1 MGDSCTYRVVN
12 DTLSGEQHMKL
23 STRYGLVGIGALTL
37 LGLVQRSRTLSFDG
51 PEIVHF
57 LIGVLPNLAAAIA
70 IPFVF
75 LSIWVDQKQEANPLA
90 IRRYFFIL
98 TLVAG
103 VGLIAWEYLQKSSR
117 YLVFDYYDIAATVL
131 GLVVA
136 WLLFGVL
143 TPRTSSV

>member
-1 MGDSCTYRVVN
+1 M
-12 DTLSGEQHMKL
+12 
-23 STRYGLVGIGALTL
+23 TL
-37 LGLVQRSRTLSFDG
+37 LGLVHRSRTLSFDG

-75 LSIWVDQKQEANPLA
+75 LSIWVDQKQEAKPLA

-103 VGLIAWEYLQKSSR
+103 VGLIAWEYLQKSSN
-117 YLVFDYYDIAATVL
+117 YLVFDYYDIAATFL

-136 WLLFGVL
+136 WLLFVVL